1 MKADAPVTEPEDVN
15 IRGHK
20 VSTLSDI
27 KHITLKFVLKA

>member
-20 VSTLSDI
+20 ASTLSDI